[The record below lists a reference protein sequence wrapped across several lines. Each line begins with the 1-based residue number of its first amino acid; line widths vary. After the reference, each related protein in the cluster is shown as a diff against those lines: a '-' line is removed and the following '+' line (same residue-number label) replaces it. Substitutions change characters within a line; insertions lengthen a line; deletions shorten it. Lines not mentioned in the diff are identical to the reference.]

1 MQRQK
6 TVAKWLAII
15 LLCTV
20 AVGAYIMYDALY
32 VDGGG
37 QASAGADGGGNET
50 PVPDPEPDPPYY
62 TTLPRVSQSYGGQKV
77 AHAGG
82 EGDDVFCET
91 VFTAQSTLMFF
102 SSDSLEFDCSGE
114 GLYVAVFSDSQLNAV
129 TRFADKGDI
138 VFSKFTADGTVVL
151 TKHSDGNKLRLFDA
165 DGRQNGLA
173 DFPEFTTAAA
183 YSAGTSTYIFYTDTQ
198 GLKCAV
204 LSEGM
209 QLEKSAFYL
218 PETDHS
224 VVETFPVAG
233 GVLLFTATSEGNV
246 AIVRFTQKQ
255 GFSIQKVYT
264 NTELL
269 QIVPLAGEEGT
280 AYAMLGKTAD
290 GGVLTVLN
298 AEGAQEAS
306 AALGSLDGAVI
317 FSDGISVTLVRSGVT
332 ETYCRH
338 LDLISSKPNSVNFGK
353 VLYVRNSQDARLF
366 AVSLVQSTEIYMLD
380 GSDELK
386 SLVSLPAQDVEKLT
400 AAVRGGSVDIAFS
413 TAYAQDVCYQNFG
426 KSDCFLLSVNIA

>member
-1 MQRQK
+1 M
-6 TVAKWLAII
+6 
-15 LLCTV
+15 
-20 AVGAYIMYDALY
+20 
-32 VDGGG
+32 
-37 QASAGADGGGNET
+37 
-50 PVPDPEPDPPYY
+50 
-62 TTLPRVSQSYGGQKV
+62 
-77 AHAGG
+77 
-82 EGDDVFCET
+82 
-91 VFTAQSTLMFF
+91 
-102 SSDSLEFDCSGE
+102 
-114 GLYVAVFSDSQLNAV
+114 
-129 TRFADKGDI
+129 
-138 VFSKFTADGTVVL
+138 
-151 TKHSDGNKLRLFDA
+151 
-165 DGRQNGLA
+165 
-173 DFPEFTTAAA
+173 
-183 YSAGTSTYIFYTDTQ
+183 
-198 GLKCAV
+198 
-204 LSEGM
+204 
-209 QLEKSAFYL
+209 
-218 PETDHS
+218 
-224 VVETFPVAG
+224 
-233 GVLLFTATSEGNV
+233 
-246 AIVRFTQKQ
+246 
-255 GFSIQKVYT
+255 YT

-338 LDLISSKPNSVNFGK
+338 LDLISSKPNTMNFGK

-366 AVSLVQSTEIYMLD
+366 AVSLAQSTEIYMLD

-386 SLVSLPAQDVEKLT
+386 SLVSLPAQDVERLT